1 MIFCARQLIEKAIE
15 HNTKIFMLFID
26 LQKTYDSVPSQALWH
41 ALESY
46 GIPESR
52 LQMIHSLHDC
62 MKAEVT
68 VNNRVASEFKGC
80 NGLRQESVLAPT
92 CSNKASTVKL
102 RMREA
107 GGENVG
113 MAWKILKRR
122 ECKRMS

>member
-68 VNNRVASEFKGC
+68 VNNRVASEFKVR
-80 NGLRQESVLAPT
+80 NGLWAEARKCA
-92 CSNKASTVKL
+92 CSNMHQQGWYSEPQNEGSW
-102 RMREA
+102 R
-107 GGENVG
+107 
-113 MAWKILKRR
+113 
-122 ECKRMS
+122 